1 MPSPLPRRRV
11 NNAEAFG
18 PLLKRWRAS
27 RGISQLDLALTCNTS
42 QRHLSFLESGRSR
55 PSRGMVLQLATAL
68 SVPLRHQNALML
80 AAGFAPA
87 WDNSP
92 LEAPEMA
99 PVKAAITHMLDTQ
112 APFPAVVVDR
122 HYNLIQAN
130 AGAQRLLGFLAGPAI
145 ASLPNPNLVRLLL
158 SPDMRHLVENWEEV
172 AAWMIRRIK
181 GEALLEDPLQTANQ
195 DPFADLL
202 ADPALAGLATP
213 FTDGAPDAPTLY
225 TRFTKD
231 GVRLCLFSIIAMVG
245 TPLDAGL
252 QNLRVELF
260 YPADEATTAWF
271 RASPDIAFP
280 HPRLASP
287 LLFPG

>member
-1 MPSPLPRRRV
+1 MSTPAPRRRV

-27 RGISQLDLALTCNTS
+27 RGVSQLDLALSCNTS

-87 WDNSP
+87 WDSSP

-99 PVKAAITHMLDTQ
+99 PVKAAITHMLETQ

-130 AGAQRLLGFLAGPAI
+130 SGAQRLLGFLAGPAI
-145 ASLPNPNLVRLLL
+145 AGLSNPNLVRLLL
-158 SPDMRHLVENWEEV
+158 SPGMRDLVENWEEV
-172 AAWMIRRIK
+172 AAWMIRRLK
-181 GEALLEDPLQTANQ
+181 AEALLEDPLQAVDT
-195 DPFADLL
+195 DPFADL
-202 ADPALAGLATP
+202 
-213 FTDGAPDAPTLY
+213 FTDPSLTELAAPFGDGATDAPTLY

-231 GVRLCLFSIIAMVG
+231 GVRLSLFSIIAMVG

-260 YPADEATTAWF
+260 YPADEPTRAWF
-271 RASPDIAFP
+271 KTVI
-280 HPRLASP
+280 
-287 LLFPG
+287 

>member
-1 MPSPLPRRRV
+1 MPSPTARRRV

-27 RGISQLDLALTCNTS
+27 RGLSQLDLALSCNTS

-87 WDNSP
+87 WDSSP
-92 LEAPEMA
+92 LDAPEMA
-99 PVKAAITHMLDTQ
+99 PVKAAITRMLDMQ
-112 APFPAVVVDR
+112 APFPAIVVDR
-122 HYNLIQAN
+122 HYNLVQAN
-130 AGAQRLLGFLAGPAI
+130 SGAQRLLGFLAGPTI
-145 ASLPNPNLVRLLL
+145 ADLPSPNLVRLLL
-158 SPDMRHLVENWEEV
+158 SPGMRALVENWDEV
-172 AAWMIRRIK
+172 ATWMIRRLK
-181 GEALLEDPLQTANQ
+181 AEAMLEDPVGGATG

-202 ADPALAGLATP
+202 ADPTLAALATP
-213 FTDGAPDAPTLY
+213 FGDATPDAPTLY
-225 TRFTKD
+225 TRFAKD
-231 GVRLCLFSIIAMVG
+231 GVRLSLFSIIAMVG

-260 YPADEATTAWF
+260 YPADEATQAWF
-271 RASPDIAFP
+271 ATGR
-280 HPRLASP
+280 
-287 LLFPG
+287 

>member
-1 MPSPLPRRRV
+1 MPAPIPRRRV

-18 PLLKRWRAS
+18 PLLRRWRTS
-27 RGISQLDLALTCNTS
+27 RGLSQLDLALSCNTS

-99 PVKAAITHMLDTQ
+99 PVKAAIGHMLAIQ

-130 AGAQRLLGFLAGPAI
+130 EGAQRLLNFLAGPAI
-145 ASLPNPNLVRLLL
+145 ASLPTPNLVRLLL
-158 SPDMRHLVENWEEV
+158 SPDMRQLVENWQEV
-172 AAWMIRRIK
+172 AAWMIRRIRA
-181 GEALLEDPLQTANQ
+181 EALLEDPLESRDEN
-195 DPFADLL
+195 PLADLL
-202 ADPALAGLATP
+202 ADLQWQDLAPPLAEGPA
-213 FTDGAPDAPTLY
+213 DAPTLC
-225 TRFTKD
+225 TRFAKD
-231 GVRLCLFSIIAMVG
+231 GVRLSLFSIIAMIG

-260 YPADEATTAWF
+260 YPADGPTEAWF
-271 RASPDIAFP
+271 RAP
-280 HPRLASP
+280 
-287 LLFPG
+287 

>member
-1 MPSPLPRRRV
+1 MSSPARQPTPRRRI

-27 RGISQLDLALTCNTS
+27 RGLSQLDLALSCNTS

-68 SVPLRHQNALML
+68 SVPLRHQNAMML

-87 WDNSP
+87 WDSSP
-92 LEAPEMA
+92 LDAPEMA
-99 PVKAAITHMLDTQ
+99 PVKAAITHMLETQ
-112 APFPAVVVDR
+112 SPFPAVVVDR

-130 AGAQRLLGFLAGPAI
+130 TGAQRLLGFLAGPAI
-145 ASLPNPNLVRLLL
+145 AQMPNPNLVRLLL
-158 SPDMRHLVENWEEV
+158 SPEMRGMVENWGEV
-172 AAWMIRRIK
+172 AAWMVRRIK
-181 GEALLEDPLQTANQ
+181 AEALLEDPVQAVGD

-202 ADPALAGLATP
+202 ADPDLAALGAPFGDGL
-213 FTDGAPDAPTLY
+213 PDAPTLY
-225 TRFTKD
+225 TRFHKD
-231 GVRLCLFSIIAMVG
+231 GVRLSLLSIIAMVG

-260 YPADEATTAWF
+260 YPADAATREWF
-271 RASPDIAFP
+271 SRT
-280 HPRLASP
+280 
-287 LLFPG
+287 

>member
-1 MPSPLPRRRV
+1 MPSTAPRRRV

-55 PSRGMVLQLATAL
+55 PSRGMVLQLASAL

-87 WDNSP
+87 WDSSP
-92 LEAPEMA
+92 LDAPDMA
-99 PVKAAITHMLDTQ
+99 PVRTAIAHMLDRQ
-112 APFPAVVVDR
+112 SPFPAVVVDR
-122 HYNLIQAN
+122 HYVLIQAN
-130 AGAQRLLGFLAGPAI
+130 DGARRLLGFLAGPAVADI
-145 ASLPNPNLVRLLL
+145 PHPNLVRLLL
-158 SPDMRHLVENWEEV
+158 SPDMRHMVENWDEV
-172 AAWMIRRIK
+172 AAWMIRRLRA
-181 GEALLEDPLQTANQ
+181 EALLEDPLA
-195 DPFADLL
+195 DAGGHPLADLL
-202 ADPALAGLATP
+202 ADPRWTDLAPPLA
-213 FTDGAPDAPTLY
+213 DGPPDAPTLY
-225 TRFTKD
+225 IRFRKD

-260 YPADEATTAWF
+260 YPADAATGAWF
-271 RASPDIAFP
+271 QATA
-280 HPRLASP
+280 
-287 LLFPG
+287 

>member
-1 MPSPLPRRRV
+1 MPSTARQPVPRRRP

-92 LEAPEMA
+92 LAAPEMA

-112 APFPAVVVDR
+112 SPFPAVVVDR

-130 AGAQRLLGFLAGPAI
+130 DGAQRLLGFLAGPAI
-145 ASLPNPNLVRLLL
+145 ASIPDPNLVRLLL

-172 AAWMIRRIK
+172 AAWMIRRIRA
-181 GEALLEDPLQTANQ
+181 EALLEDPLQTAAD
-195 DPFADLL
+195 DPFADLV
-202 ADPALAGLATP
+202 ADPALAGLAAP
-213 FTDGAPDAPTLY
+213 FADGAPDAPTLY

-260 YPADEATTAWF
+260 YPADAATTAWF
-271 RASPDIAFP
+271 RMSA
-280 HPRLASP
+280 
-287 LLFPG
+287 